1 MGAHSYS
8 IPCTTSAEART
19 VWGLDLNLVV
29 VWWWNS
35 NQMRKGKIGKLHHQ
49 NGTVYEEV
57 YGGVGRHA
65 HWTPP
70 RCTVQCISG
79 LSLNL
84 LSFQLYTQT
93 FMWVSLLSFQY
104 SCAIRISPIRSARDF
119 FPFFSWLQRRKKITF
134 WRQSL
139 RTSKIGVS
147 YTRREFHRRIFERDG
162 PKKEKEKISA
172 SNEFQ
177 WINSASWNNFVGGT
191 AAYCIILAA
200 PDSESQPSQRGI
212 SRFVLIFLG

>member
-35 NQMRKGKIGKLHHQ
+35 NQMRKGKIDKLHHQ
-49 NGTVYEEV
+49 NATVYEEV

-104 SCAIRISPIRSARDF
+104 SCAIRICQG
-119 FPFFSWLQRRKKITF
+119 FFSLFLLITEEEKNNF
-134 WRQSL
+134 LTSVVAHVKDWRFLHS
-139 RTSKIGVS
+139 SGVS
-147 YTRREFHRRIFERDG
+147 SANFWKGWTEKG
-162 PKKEKEKISA
+162 KKKFSLKWISMNKF
-172 SNEFQ
+172 SFME
-177 WINSASWNNFVGGT
+177 
-191 AAYCIILAA
+191 
-200 PDSESQPSQRGI
+200 
-212 SRFVLIFLG
+212 